1 MSRIGKKPVAI
12 PKGVKVELAGQ
23 KVKITGP
30 KGALE
35 HQVHPNIK
43 IELKDDV
50 LTVIRGSDDKFD
62 RALHGLER
70 ALLANM
76 VTGVSEGFK
85 KVLQIYGIG
94 YKAIKDPKGLTLNLG
109 YSHPINLEAPQGIE
123 FEITDDQALKAQDK
137 TYQSS
142 IVIKGIDKQ
151 LVGEI
156 AATIRRF
163 RRPEPYQGK
172 GIRYLGEH
180 IRRKAGKTAAGAAG
194 S

>member
-30 KGALE
+30 KGTLE
-35 HQVHPNIK
+35 HQVHSNIK
-43 IELKDDV
+43 IELKDEV
-50 LTVIRGSDDKFD
+50 LSVVRSSDDKFD

-70 ALLANM
+70 SLLANM

-109 YSHPINLEAPQGIE
+109 YSHPINMEAPKGIE
-123 FEITDDQALKAQDK
+123 FEIAEDQALKAQDK

-142 IVIKGIDKQ
+142 IVVKGIDKQ
-151 LVGEI
+151 LVGEV

-180 IRRKAGKTAAGAAG
+180 IRRKAGKTAAGATG